1 MESLWKKTEKDIL
14 QDKKELKEELLM
26 DVCII
31 GGRNY
36 RNKYSILPKQRR

>member
-1 MESLWKKTEKDIL
+1 MESLWKKTEKSL
-14 QDKKELKEELLM
+14 LENAEELEKECKS

-36 RNKYSILPKQRR
+36 RNKYSI